1 MIFGGLIGMLIIV
14 FYMVYIYIWF
24 FIMIP
29 RERGSINPEYA
40 LNNPRFFPIGHLK
53 NEITTS
59 LKSSSPKKKKHRSSK
74 LFKAY
79 RHIIN
84 LNKKIGA
91 VQPTAE
97 TIYIKSN
104 KRNWEL
110 NSKTHML

>member
-14 FYMVYIYIWF
+14 FYMVYIYMVFYYDSQRTGQYKSRIC
-24 FIMIP
+24 P
-29 RERGSINPEYA
+29 KQP
-40 LNNPRFFPIGHLK
+40 PFFPIGHLK